1 MAKPRTNP
9 GRVAVVQVLLAVD
22 QGEHVEDA
30 LARLAPVDP
39 GDRALAWNLAMGVL
53 RRRSGL
59 DAVLVKAARRSVRT
73 MDGAT
78 LAILRMAIYERRYT
92 RVPAHATV
100 DQAVEVAKAV
110 GVGHAAGFVNAVLRH
125 QDGFDASHEDWLG
138 HPAWLRDRWRGRHG
152 TAADIWM
159 EANNRPAS
167 VYLVAKE
174 DPAGVAR
181 AFQHAGVPLAPVGGD
196 VFRIDTPG
204 SIPELPGFAE
214 GRWWIMDP
222 AAVAVADL
230 VGELAPGTEVL
241 DACAAPGGK
250 SFRLAARGCR
260 VTATDVDPER
270 LVRVTDGAERLGLPV
285 VTDTHDWT
293 AGPRKG
299 AFDVVLV
306 DAPCTGLGTLRR
318 HPDIRWR
325 RHYHDVTAAA
335 SRQKAILMNTAQVVR
350 PGGALVYA
358 VCSPEPEEGADVAR
372 KLGWPIE
379 ETFDNAP
386 GLDGQDVFWAVRMRR
401 PPLPG

>member
-1 MAKPRTNP
+1 MAKPRINP
-9 GRVAVVQVLLAVD
+9 GRIAVVQVLLAVD

-39 GDRALAWNLAMGVL
+39 GDRALAWNLALGVL

-59 DAVLVKAARRSVRT
+59 DAVLVKAARRAIRT
-73 MDGAT
+73 IDGAT
-78 LAILRMAIYERRYT
+78 LAVLRMAIYERRYT
-92 RVPAHATV
+92 RVPPHAAV

-125 QDGFDASHEDWLG
+125 QDGFEASHEDWLG
-138 HPAWLRDRWRGRHG
+138 HPAWLRDRWRSRHG

-181 AFQHAGVPLAPVGGD
+181 TFQHQGVTLIPAGGD
-196 VFRIDTPG
+196 VFRIEAPG

-230 VGELAPGTEVL
+230 VGDLPPGTEVL
-241 DACAAPGGK
+241 DVCAAPGGK
-250 SFRLAARGCR
+250 SFRLSARGYR
-260 VTATDVDPER
+260 VTATDIDPDR
-270 LVRVTDGAERLGLPV
+270 LTRVSDGAARLGLDITTAV
-285 VTDTHDWT
+285 HDW
-293 AGPRKG
+293 ASGPRKG
-299 AFDVVLV
+299 TYDVVLV

-325 RHYHDVTAAA
+325 RHLHDVTAAA
-335 SRQKAILMNTAQVVR
+335 SRQRAILMNAAQVVR

-358 VCSPEPEEGADVAR
+358 VCTPEPEEGVDVAR
-372 KLGWPIE
+372 KLGWAVE
-379 ETFDNAP
+379 DTFDNAP
-386 GLDGQDVFWAVRMRR
+386 GLDGQDVFWGVRMRR
-401 PPLPG
+401 PG